1 METSIWE
8 IISAI
13 SSAVGAIATPV
24 TIAIALR
31 PYRRRVSLKVS
42 AIRCL
47 FNGEE
52 DAFPMRLSITNLGE
66 KQRVIRSWGVV
77 SCDKKQ
83 EYEIE
88 QKEMRL
94 SEDDE
99 ISVMLS
105 ETTFQKAL
113 KEIKTKSFKFYVCD
127 NRENYYYSPRYSKAD
142 YFQTG
147 NLDKYFS

>member
-1 METSIWE
+1 MEASIWE

-31 PYRRRVSLKVS
+31 PYRRRMSLKASV
-42 AIRCL
+42 IRCL

-52 DAFPMRLSITNLGE
+52 DVSSMRLSITNLGE
-66 KQRVIRSWGVV
+66 KQLVIRSWGVV

-83 EYEIE
+83 EYKIE
-88 QKEMRL
+88 QKEMPL
-94 SEDDE
+94 NEDGE
-99 ISVMLS
+99 IKVKLP
-105 ETTFQKAL
+105 ETSFQKAL
-113 KEIKTKSFKFYVCD
+113 KEIKTKSFKFYACD
-127 NRENYYYSPRYSKAD
+127 NRGKCYYSSRYPKTD
-142 YFQTG
+142 FIQTG

>member
-1 METSIWE
+1 MGASIWE

-42 AIRCL
+42 VIRCL

-52 DAFPMRLSITNLGE
+52 DVFSVRLSITNLGE

-77 SCDKKQ
+77 SCNKKQ

-94 SEDDE
+94 NEDDE
-99 ISVMLS
+99 IRVDLLG
-105 ETTFQKAL
+105 TVIQKAI
-113 KEIKTKSFKFYVCD
+113 KEIKTKSIKFYACD
-127 NRENYYYSPRYSKAD
+127 NRGKYYYSSRYPKTD
-142 YFQTG
+142 FIQTS
-147 NLDKYFS
+147 NLDRYFS